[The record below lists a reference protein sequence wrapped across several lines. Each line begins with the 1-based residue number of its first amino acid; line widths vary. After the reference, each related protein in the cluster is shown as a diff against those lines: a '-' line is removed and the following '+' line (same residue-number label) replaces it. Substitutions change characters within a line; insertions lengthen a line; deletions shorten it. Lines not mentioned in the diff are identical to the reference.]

1 MFCTLFLLFSVS
13 YLFTCASNE
22 QILTQTPYVTVSP
35 GDTARL
41 PCAFKDKIENT
52 YMQWYQL
59 RQGSQPQFVYR
70 YCSPSSQERGSGIP
84 GRFSV
89 EPNRSKNVWQLIISG
104 VQVEDDANYY
114 CNLWSDPS
122 H

>member
-1 MFCTLFLLFSVS
+1 
-13 YLFTCASNE
+13 
-22 QILTQTPYVTVSP
+22 
-35 GDTARL
+35 
-41 PCAFKDKIENT
+41 
-52 YMQWYQL
+52 MQWYQL
-59 RQGSQPQFVYR
+59 RQGSQPQFIYR

-89 EPNRSKNVWQLIISG
+89 EPNRSKNVWELIISG

-122 H
+122 HSDTKQTELKLKSKPAEPHEAQSLVHCNVTK